1 MGRVGGAPPLQ
12 EAMEPTP
19 LRPPPPRRT
28 VRAVLVLAL
37 LALAAV
43 AAWWWLMPGRTAQP
57 TAGTAPPPTVATAP
71 AAAPSVP
78 AEPDPPAPEQ
88 PLDEAGLLP
97 ALEALVGHDAVARLI
112 QASGLP
118 QRIVATVDNLARS
131 SAPASMWPVQPA
143 AGRFS
148 VVQAAEGGERI
159 APANAQRYEPL
170 VALAERVDPR
180 LLADWYRRALPL
192 LQPAYEQL
200 GYPGQRFHARLVQ
213 VLDHLLATP
222 PAPAAAAVRLT
233 EVRGPEPSTRPWVRY
248 EFADPALEQAS
259 AGRKILWRVGPENQQ
274 RLMKVL
280 AAFREQI
287 RTTPR

>member
-1 MGRVGGAPPLQ
+1 MP
-12 EAMEPTP
+12 
-19 LRPPPPRRT
+19 
-28 VRAVLVLAL
+28 RAVLVLAL
-37 LALAAV
+37 LALGAA
-43 AAWWWLMPGRTAQP
+43 ATWWWLMPGRSAVP
-57 TAGTAPPPTVATAP
+57 AAGTAPSPAVAIAP
-71 AAAPSVP
+71 AAAPSAP
-78 AEPDPPAPEQ
+78 AEPDPPPPEQ

-97 ALEALVGHDAVARLI
+97 ALQALAGQEAVARLV

-131 SAPASMWPVQPA
+131 SAPASTWPVQPT

-148 VVQAAEGGERI
+148 VVQTAEGDERI
-159 APANAQRYEPL
+159 APANARRYEPL
-170 VALAERVDPR
+170 VQLAERIDPR

-192 LQPAYEQL
+192 LQPAYEEL

-222 PAPAAAAVRLT
+222 PAPEAPAVRLT
-233 EVRGPEPSTRPWVRY
+233 EVRGPEPSTRPWLRY
-248 EFADPALEQAS
+248 EFADPALEQSS
-259 AGRKILWRVGPENQQ
+259 AGRKILWRVGPGNQQ

-287 RTTPR
+287 RTAPR